1 MAKVKLVQ
9 TLHLSLVAAP
19 ARLSLSAAS
28 IQHKQGITETND
40 QTSLGQVPS
49 HFSSDGH
56 EVRYD
61 STTCSS
67 VTNIPSPSPSLA
79 LTGLPVLSYSQQY
92 SFSFHL
98 IVRCSKALGLPMV
111 SFNIHRKRS
120 AAHLLPVS
128 LSSSSLLGKSPS
140 SGSPHDPSQPVD
152 TTVQGSGRCCCCV
165 CCCLTLEDDCHDR
178 DHYCLSPPLML
189 FPILAP
195 RILFTS
201 RFPITKCTRS
211 G

>member
-98 IVRCSKALGLPMV
+98 IVGVQKLWDCPWYLSTSIASDPRHIYYQYHYHHHHCWARVPRRDLPMT
-111 SFNIHRKRS
+111 
-120 AAHLLPVS
+120 LPN
-128 LSSSSLLGKSPS
+128 
-140 SGSPHDPSQPVD
+140 Q
-152 TTVQGSGRCCCCV
+152 
-165 CCCLTLEDDCHDR
+165 
-178 DHYCLSPPLML
+178 
-189 FPILAP
+189 
-195 RILFTS
+195 
-201 RFPITKCTRS
+201 
-211 G
+211 